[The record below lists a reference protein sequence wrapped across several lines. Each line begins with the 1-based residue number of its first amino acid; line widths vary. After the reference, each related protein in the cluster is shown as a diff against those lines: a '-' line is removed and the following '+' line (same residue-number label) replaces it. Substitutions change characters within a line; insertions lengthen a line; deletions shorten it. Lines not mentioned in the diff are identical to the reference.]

1 MQIGGLPLGDGEGIV
16 LFEVDDADELGPQ
29 LVSDEAKTAANFAEA
44 IERVRPAV
52 GRVLATL
59 QELSPGAVEV
69 EFGLKLTGQAGAVFA
84 RVASEGH
91 IRVKA
96 TWPRSA
102 GSTTQG

>member
-1 MQIGGLPLGDGEGIV
+1 MV
-16 LFEVDDADELGPQ
+16 LFEVDEADELGPQ
-29 LVSDEAKTAANFAEA
+29 PVSDEAKAVTSFAEA
-44 IERVRPAV
+44 LERVRPAV

-59 QELSPGAVEV
+59 QELTPGAVEV

-96 TWPRSA
+96 TWPRGT
-102 GSTTQG
+102 GSTAQG